1 MILVDTS
8 VWIGYLN
15 PAPDVNRGILRQL
28 ITENEPVSLNG
39 LILTEVLQGIKK
51 DRDYVKTK
59 NLLLSFPVLSF
70 LAEEYILAAEIYR
83 KCRKA
88 GITVR
93 STIDCLI
100 AAMANNRGLYLF
112 HQDKDYF
119 QISSVV
125 PLKFL

>member
-8 VWIGYLN
+8 IWIGYLN

-59 NLLLSFPVLSF
+59 NLLLSFPVLSCPVLF
-70 LAEEYILAAEIYR
+70 SRGIHIGRRDIQEVPKGRDYCSKHYR
-83 KCRKA
+83 LPYSGHGKQQ
-88 GITVR
+88 GPVP
-93 STIDCLI
+93 
-100 AAMANNRGLYLF
+100 F
-112 HQDKDYF
+112 
-119 QISSVV
+119 SSR
-125 PLKFL
+125 